1 MFYAVRE
8 TAHTTTLIEL
18 KSDKEEAQVKAAGYH
33 VRRVT
38 KEYAHKWVRQDGHHE
53 TGLYVDEGKV
63 KYAKADPN
71 GY

>member
-1 MFYAVRE
+1 MFYAIRE
-8 TAHTTTLIEL
+8 TAHTTTLVEIA
-18 KSDKEEAQVKAAGYH
+18 SVKEEQKLQAAGYH

-38 KEYAHKWVRQDGHHE
+38 REYAHRWVKGDGHHE

-63 KYAKADPN
+63 KYARADPH

>member
-1 MFYAVRE
+1 MFYALRE
-8 TAHTTTLIEL
+8 TAHTTTLVEL
-18 KSDKEEAQVKAAGYH
+18 ASAKEEQHLQAAGYY

-38 KEYAHKWVRQDGHHE
+38 RDYAHRWVKQDGHHE

-63 KYAKADPN
+63 KYAKADPG